1 MTKLCVYLV
10 DSFCY
15 KPTVLLSDSVQSCIV
30 MQTSCIQNDY
40 LFWTAGGFY
49 VCYVLTEVFT
59 PYLSALWWPGY
70 RRLRRNV
77 LLDWNARMT
86 STVHAILICMASS
99 WCLAYHTDLWTNKL
113 FGTDYLS
120 QACLCLSSGY
130 MIYDMVTMTFYTKGF
145 PLFTYLIH
153 HVTAVFGSW
162 MILVNQLGMF
172 YIHYK
177 LLTELST
184 PLLNLRWFIRQLG
197 YPAKHPA
204 SSITTLVAGFIFV
217 SVRIFGSIPFWIWL
231 HRSINELESE
241 TLRQTVNSYRIPVYC
256 FCISLDV
263 LNIVWSFLNSET
275 LLDVR
280 L

>member
-1 MTKLCVYLV
+1 
-10 DSFCY
+10 
-15 KPTVLLSDSVQSCIV
+15 
-30 MQTSCIQNDY
+30 MQTSCIQHDY
-40 LFWTAGGFY
+40 LLWTAGGFY
-49 VCYVLTEVFT
+49 VCYVLTEIFT
-59 PYLSALWWPGY
+59 PYLSAHWWPGY
-70 RRLRRNV
+70 RRLRRDV

-86 STVHAILICMASS
+86 STVHATLICITSS

-113 FGTDYLS
+113 FGTDYMS
-120 QACLCLSSGY
+120 QACLCLSCGY
-130 MIYDMVTMTFYTKGF
+130 MIYDMVTITFYTKGF

-153 HVTAVFGSW
+153 HTVAVFGSW

-184 PLLNLRWFIRQLG
+184 PLLNLRWFIRQVG

-204 SSITTLVAGFIFV
+204 SSVTTLVAAFIFV

-263 LNIVWSFLNSET
+263 LNTVWSLLILKRCWMSVCDLKRYYLSHNSSDT
-275 LLDVR
+275 
-280 L
+280 